1 MRISSIA
8 RSTLRLAGGLAIPV
22 ALLAQEG
29 EAHATPSLL
38 SPNPGLMVWTL
49 VIFLGL
55 LFILGRY
62 AYPKILGAVE
72 ARERALQ
79 EAIDAARR
87 DRDEA
92 ARVMEEY
99 RRQIEGAR
107 AEAQRLI
114 GEARQAGEQVRTG
127 IIEQAHTEQ
136 QQMLERARVE
146 IALERDNAIA
156 LLRRETVDLA
166 LRGASKVI
174 EKNLDDAD
182 NRRLVE
188 QFLSSVA
195 TSSR

>member
-1 MRISSIA
+1 
-8 RSTLRLAGGLAIPV
+8 
-22 ALLAQEG
+22 
-29 EAHATPSLL
+29 
-38 SPNPGLMVWTL
+38 MVWTL